1 MQKTKD
7 FLQPFYSISGIYIK
21 KLEIKKKKKKK
32 KMSLIA
38 YVHYF
43 YYKNQYILY
52 EPHDS

>member
-21 KLEIKKKKKKK
+21 LWAFPKKKKK

-38 YVHYF
+38 YVRYF

>member
-1 MQKTKD
+1 MPKTKD

-21 KLEIKKKKKKK
+21 LWAFQKKQKQK
-32 KMSLIA
+32 SLIA

>member
-21 KLEIKKKKKKK
+21 LWAFQKKKKQK
-32 KMSLIA
+32 SLIA